1 MNPKI
6 GIVDVGG
13 GYRGIYAAGIMDRCM
28 QMGLWFDLGIGVSA
42 GSANIA
48 SYCARQPQ
56 RNLKFYTEYG
66 LRKEYA
72 GIGNYLRKRSYIDLQ
87 YIYGTLTN
95 SDGEYPID
103 YDTMMANPMETITVI
118 TNAHTGQPR
127 YVSKRELIRD
137 QYTPFMASS
146 AIPGVCRPIW
156 YEGVPCYDG
165 ALSDPVP
172 VQKAFDLGCDQVVLV
187 LTLPENTIR
196 TSEKDE
202 RLAKRIKKEFPSA
215 AEALAGRAKK
225 YNEGV
230 ALVRRYAAEGK
241 LLILAPDDTCGV
253 HTLCRDAKVMKMLYA
268 KGFADADRIA
278 SFLFS

>member
-13 GYRGIYAAGIMDRCM
+13 GYRGVYAAGIMDRCM

-56 RNLKFYTEYG
+56 RDLKFYTEYG
-66 LRKEYA
+66 LRREYA

-103 YDTMMANPMETITVI
+103 YDTMMANPMETLTVV
-118 TNAHTGQPR
+118 TNAHTGEAR

-156 YEGVPCYDG
+156 YEGVPWYDG

-172 VQKAFDLGCDQVVLV
+172 VQKAFDLGCDKVVLV
-187 LTLPENTIR
+187 LTLPENTVR

-202 RLAKRIKKEFPSA
+202 RLAKHIKKEFPSA

-230 ALVRRYAAEGK
+230 ALARRYAAEGK

-253 HTLCRDAKVMKMLYA
+253 HTLCRDAKAMKMLYA

>member
-1 MNPKI
+1 MTPKI

-13 GYRGIYAAGIMDRCM
+13 GYRGVYATGILDRCM

-66 LRKEYA
+66 LRREYA

-118 TNAHTGQPR
+118 TNAHTAEPR
-127 YVSKRELIRD
+127 YVSKGELVRD
-137 QYTPFMASS
+137 RYTAFMASS

-165 ALSDPVP
+165 ALSDPIP
-172 VQKAFDLGCDQVVLV
+172 VRKAFDLGCDKVVLV
-187 LTLPENTIR
+187 LTLPEDTVR

-215 AEALAGRAKK
+215 AEALALRAKK

-230 ALVRRYAAEGK
+230 ALARRHAAEGK

-253 HTLCRDAKVMKMLYA
+253 HTLCRDAKAMKELYA
-268 KGFADADRIA
+268 KGFADADRIIP
-278 SFLFS
+278 FLFS

>member
-1 MNPKI
+1 MTPKI

-13 GYRGIYAAGIMDRCM
+13 GYRGVYAAGAMDRCM

-95 SDGEYPID
+95 SDGENPID
-103 YDTMMANPMETITVI
+103 YDAMMANPMDTLTVV
-118 TNAHTGQPR
+118 TNAYTGEAR
-127 YVSKRELIRD
+127 YIPKQELVRD
-137 QYTPFMASS
+137 RYTAFMASS

-165 ALSDPVP
+165 ALSDPIP
-172 VQKAFDLGCDQVVLV
+172 VQKAFDLGCDKVVLV
-187 LTLPENTIR
+187 LTLPEDTVR

-230 ALVRRYAAEGK
+230 ALARRYAAEGK

-253 HTLCRDAKVMKMLYA
+253 HTLCRDAKAMKELYA
-268 KGFADADRIA
+268 KGFADADRIVP
-278 SFLFS
+278 FLFS

>member
-1 MNPKI
+1 MTPKI

-13 GYRGIYAAGIMDRCM
+13 GYRGVYAAGIMDRCM
-28 QMGLWFDLGIGVSA
+28 QRGLWFNLGIGVSA

-118 TNAHTGQPR
+118 TNAHTAEPR

-137 QYTPFMASS
+137 QYTAFMASS

-156 YEGVPCYDG
+156 YAGVPCYDG

-187 LTLPENTIR
+187 LTLPEDTVR

-215 AEALAGRAKK
+215 AEALALRAKK

-230 ALVRRYAAEGK
+230 ALARRYAAEGK

-253 HTLCRDAKVMKMLYA
+253 HTLCRDAKAMKMLYA

>member
-1 MNPKI
+1 MNPRI

-66 LRKEYA
+66 LRREYA

-103 YDTMMANPMETITVI
+103 YDTMMANPMETLTVV
-118 TNAHTGQPR
+118 TNAHTAEPR

-172 VQKAFDLGCDQVVLV
+172 VQKAFDLGCDKVVLV
-187 LTLPENTIR
+187 LTLPENTVR

-230 ALVRRYAAEGK
+230 ALARRYAAEGK

-253 HTLCRDAKVMKMLYA
+253 HTLCRDAKAMKMLYA

>member
-28 QMGLWFDLGIGVSA
+28 QMGLWLDLGIGVSA

-66 LRKEYA
+66 LRREYA

-137 QYTPFMASS
+137 QYTAFMAAS
-146 AIPGVCRPIW
+146 AIPGICRPIW

-187 LTLPENTIR
+187 LTLPENTVR

-230 ALVRRYAAEGK
+230 ALARRYAAEGK

-253 HTLCRDAKVMKMLYA
+253 HTLCRDAKAMKMLYA

>member
-1 MNPKI
+1 MTPKI

-13 GYRGIYAAGIMDRCM
+13 SYRGIYAAGIMDRCM

-66 LRKEYA
+66 LRREYA
-72 GIGNYLRKRSYIDLQ
+72 GIGNFLRKRSYIDLQ

-137 QYTPFMASS
+137 QYTAFMASS

-187 LTLPENTIR
+187 LTLPENTVR
-196 TSEKDE
+196 TSEKDA

-230 ALVRRYAAEGK
+230 ALARRYAAEGK

-253 HTLCRDAKVMKMLYA
+253 HTLCRDAKAMKMLYA

>member
-13 GYRGIYAAGIMDRCM
+13 GYRGVYAAGIMDRCM
-28 QMGLWFDLGIGVSA
+28 QTGLWFDLGIGVSA

-66 LRKEYA
+66 LRREYA

-103 YDTMMANPMETITVI
+103 YDTMMANPMETLTVV

-137 QYTPFMASS
+137 QYTAFMASS

-187 LTLPENTIR
+187 LTLPENTVR

-230 ALVRRYAAEGK
+230 ALARRYAAEGK

-253 HTLCRDAKVMKMLYA
+253 HTLCRDAKAMKMLYA
-268 KGFADADRIA
+268 KGFADADKIR